1 MATDN
6 EAAGHLMN
14 NLDWP
19 GAVKDIQACAQYLK
33 EKGCKVCVCVC
44 VCVSVRE
51 RKRERER
58 ERERER
64 KECVCVSVCV

>member
-33 EKGCKVCVCVC
+33 EKGCKVCVCV
-44 VCVSVRE
+44 SVRE

-58 ERERER
+58 ER
-64 KECVCVSVCV
+64 KECVCVCETVCVCV